1 MKRRA
6 TEANRLAAY
15 TDLIR
20 RGGVGVL
27 SGIVGGLVTGIGAR
41 IAMRIVA
48 DAIGKFPEF
57 TVEGTLLIIILG
69 MVIGIA
75 FGLVFVAV
83 KRFVPGAGLVRGL
96 IFGGLLLIV
105 FGLPTLLPP
114 ARGELALAPGLLGK
128 YLFGSLF
135 VVCGT
140 VIALVER
147 WIDRVMP
154 TPRVGWVSVVGYGAL
169 LALGALGLVL
179 FGFAFV
185 GALLGVES

>member
-1 MKRRA
+1 MNY
-6 TEANRLAAY
+6 ANVVRSV
-15 TDLIR
+15 
-20 RGGVGVL
+20 GVGVL
-27 SGIVGGLVTGIGAR
+27 SGIGGGLVAGLGAR
-41 IAMRIVA
+41 IAMRVVA

-57 TVEGTLLIIILG
+57 TVEGTLFIVMLG
-69 MVIGIA
+69 IVIGIA
-75 FGLVFVAV
+75 FGLVFVVV

-96 IFGGLLLIV
+96 IFGGLLLVV

-154 TPRVGWVSVVGYGAL
+154 APRVAWVSFVGYGAL